1 MLIAHINEHWEK
13 LPPKFPKKCLFDT
26 LSVFQVTNEELLSS
40 GKKEAVVEECIGI
53 TKVSYYLIIINFKY
67 SNLMLLASILKK
79 NSTELSGYTN
89 TYFQTVSIL
98 HHMCH

>member
-53 TKVSYYLIIINFKY
+53 NKVNFYFIILNLKY
-67 SNLMLLASILKK
+67 SSLRLLLSILKK
-79 NSTELSGYTN
+79 Y
-89 TYFQTVSIL
+89 
-98 HHMCH
+98 